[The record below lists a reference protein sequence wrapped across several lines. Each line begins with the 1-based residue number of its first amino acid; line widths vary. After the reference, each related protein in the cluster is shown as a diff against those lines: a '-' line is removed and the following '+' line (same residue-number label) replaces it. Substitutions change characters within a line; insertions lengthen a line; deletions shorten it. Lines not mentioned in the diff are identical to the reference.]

1 MEVTIQKVSPFGRR
15 IKLDIPSADLQ
26 SEIDQKLRSLAK
38 TTFVPGFR
46 KGKVPKA
53 ILQRQY
59 GGNLHTEAMTS
70 LVQRRLYPILEEN
83 EIAPAIEP
91 FIIDYSPD
99 GRECFLYLE
108 VGPES
113 VVTDLL
119 GQKTVRP
126 KVRLTPEVIDKEMD
140 ELKLHYRK
148 WESVERPAEK
158 GDRIQA
164 KVKLSELTGDKSFP
178 VDDSGE
184 QTIPIILS
192 KQRILDEVVDAC
204 IGQSVGS
211 IVTVKT
217 ANSKL
222 HKSGEPEQLNED
234 LPKQTFEFQIN
245 IDRIEKPLRGQ
256 FDQQLYDRLNV
267 ESVHDEDFREKVC
280 SLTKRK
286 ILERIYRS
294 LVGQVRYLLM
304 NLNEFEP
311 SNYLVV
317 YGMINALHQNEYDR
331 TQIEMMF
338 IEEHYSEHIKDFR
351 FQIAADVKWTIIEH
365 NLIQRISPEQK
376 DLLEIPLYG
385 SIWAIPRMEADFS
398 GADESATIGYD
409 SSVGSLVNFV
419 LSESECQE
427 IDMSVREFKLWE
439 QEYHPEV
446 QGHHDHVHGHE
457 HHHHHHHHHHHE
469 HHEHHHH
476 HEGEHSEHK
485 EHEIVQDT
493 SVSSS
498 SAEVES
504 ELELDD
510 FQRRLN
516 KIQRGIEEIKMRTVI
531 YSRLGVTLGS
541 APD

>member
-15 IKLDIPSADLQ
+15 IKLDIPNADLQ

-38 TTFVPGFR
+38 TTFVKGFR

-53 ILQRQY
+53 VLQRKY
-59 GGNLHTEAMTS
+59 GANLRTEAMTS
-70 LVQRRLYPILEEN
+70 LVQQRLYPILEEN

-99 GRECFLYLE
+99 GRECSLYLE
-108 VGPES
+108 VSPES
-113 VVTDLL
+113 IVTDLL

-126 KVRLTPEVIDKEMD
+126 KVRLTPEVIDKEVD
-140 ELKLHYRK
+140 ELKFHYRK

-164 KVKLSELTGDKSFP
+164 KIKLSELISDKSFP

-184 QTIPIILS
+184 QTIPIVLS
-192 KQRILDEVVDAC
+192 SQRILDEVVDAC

-217 ANSKL
+217 ATSDL

-245 IDRIEKPLRGQ
+245 IDSIEKPLRGQ
-256 FDQQLYDRLNV
+256 YHQQLYDSLNV

-286 ILERIYRS
+286 VLERIYRS
-294 LVGQVRYLLM
+294 LVGQVRNLLM
-304 NLNEFEP
+304 KLNDFEP

-317 YGMINALHQNEYDR
+317 YGMINVLHHNEYDGN
-331 TQIEMMF
+331 QIEMMF
-338 IEEHYSEHIKDFR
+338 IDKENSEWIKDLR
-351 FQIAADVKWTIIEH
+351 NQTAANVKWTIIEQ
-365 NLIQRISPEQK
+365 NLTQRISPEQK
-376 DLLEIPLYG
+376 DQLEIPLIG
-385 SIWAIPRMEADFS
+385 SIWDIPRMEVDFS
-398 GADESATIGYD
+398 GADDSAAVGYD

-419 LSESECQE
+419 LSKSECQE
-427 IDMSVREFKLWE
+427 IEMSVREFKLWE

-446 QGHHDHVHGHE
+446 QGHHDHIHG
-457 HHHHHHHHHHHE
+457 
-469 HHEHHHH
+469 HEHHHH
-476 HEGEHSEHK
+476 HEGEHAEHK
-485 EHEIVQDT
+485 DHEIVQDT

-498 SAEVES
+498 SVEGES

-516 KIQRGIEEIKMRTVI
+516 VFQRKMEEFKMRTVI
-531 YSRLGVTLGS
+531 YSRLGITVGN
-541 APD
+541 APN